1 LSPFQASATIVNL
14 LLATGP
20 FSYPQGFV
28 LLGPVISSILLIFTC
43 FIAYITSTF
52 MIEAISIAHAKQ
64 VKKNMDPR
72 PRLESIF
79 DSTLYKSPI
88 VHRNLFLKD
97 MNDKNSPYYIRKKI
111 EIGVVAM
118 EVANK

>member
-1 LSPFQASATIVNL
+1 MVASATIVNL

-28 LLGPVISSILLIFTC
+28 LLGPVISSLLLVFTC

-64 VKKNMDPR
+64 IKKEPR

-79 DSTLYKSPI
+79 DSS
-88 VHRNLFLKD
+88 
-97 MNDKNSPYYIRKKI
+97 
-111 EIGVVAM
+111 
-118 EVANK
+118 